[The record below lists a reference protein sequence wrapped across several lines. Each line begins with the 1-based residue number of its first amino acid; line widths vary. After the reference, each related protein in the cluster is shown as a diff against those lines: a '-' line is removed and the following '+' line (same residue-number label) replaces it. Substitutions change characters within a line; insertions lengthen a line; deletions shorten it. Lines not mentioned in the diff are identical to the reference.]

1 MQWGVYD
8 APDAFVTINF
18 PIAFSSTEYIAVTG
32 LGSTTDYDGAS
43 TSTPSIRLSKKTK
56 SSLDIGLRGGSV
68 YWKYHIIVLGK

>member
-1 MQWGVYD
+1 M
-8 APDAFVTINF
+8 TINF

-56 SSLDIGLRGGSV
+56 SSLDIGLRGGSA